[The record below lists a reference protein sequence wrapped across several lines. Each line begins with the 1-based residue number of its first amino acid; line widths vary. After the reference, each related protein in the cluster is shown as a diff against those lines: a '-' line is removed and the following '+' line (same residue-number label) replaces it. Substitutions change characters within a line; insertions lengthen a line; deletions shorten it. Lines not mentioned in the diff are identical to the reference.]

1 MLSFEFSLLP
11 KKHEYAMSLSGGM
24 KRKLSCCIAL
34 IGDSKLVILDEPTSG
49 KLYLSFSD
57 TK

>member
-1 MLSFEFSLLP
+1 MLFEFSLLP

-49 KLYLSFSD
+49 KPFIIN
-57 TK
+57 K